1 MSKKLMV
8 IFVSLVLIITLA
20 AICINNI
27 QLNRNIYCNDLHI
40 KKSKQNIIDKTNDY
54 NLDDMEKHL
63 DYLENKEHQANKE
76 KGKISDVIEK
86 VYVPKF
92 RILLRTSPLDVRLE
106 TENYKIYANNDIAV
120 IFENKFENIN
130 NTCLKYID
138 AAHSRFNEI
147 GKQIY
152 GFEIDFGENIE
163 NDLKNLKTTMNN
175 L

>member
-40 KKSKQNIIDKTNDY
+40 KKSKQDVINKTNDY
-54 NLDDMEKHL
+54 DLDDMEKHL
-63 DYLENKEHQANKE
+63 DYLESKEHQSNKE
-76 KGKISDVIEK
+76 TSKISDVIER

-92 RILLRTSPLDVRLE
+92 RILLRINPLDIRLE
-106 TENYKIYANNDIAV
+106 TQNYKFYVNNDIAV
-120 IFENKFENIN
+120 TFENKFENIN

-138 AAHSRFNEI
+138 AAYSRFNEI
-147 GKQIY
+147 GKQMY
-152 GFEIDFGENIE
+152 TFEIDFDKNIE